1 MPMRIERLLHN
12 RQIAAT
18 YYFCILESKGRTGRR
33 ETKESS
39 ILNDVI
45 PCFSCPNASVALQN
59 GGFGP
64 REWLVTNGPINAN
77 FHFDSIRMSRCSCK
91 QLYFTLEVNP
101 VIFASYV
108 NVKTVFF
115 RSILS
120 LVRFF
125 FKLSAVFR
133 IIVSTLPLG
142 RGGHLRKFLIQ
153 KPCI

>member
-1 MPMRIERLLHN
+1 MMWTH
-12 RQIAAT
+12 
-18 YYFCILESKGRTGRR
+18 
-33 ETKESS
+33 
-39 ILNDVI
+39 
-45 PCFSCPNASVALQN
+45 CFSCPNASLALQN

-64 REWLVTNGPINAN
+64 REWLVANGPINAH
-77 FHFDSIRMSRCSCK
+77 FHFDSIRMSRCFCE

-120 LVRFF
+120 LMRLF

-133 IIVSTLPLG
+133 IIVSTLPPGG
-142 RGGHLRKFLIQ
+142 RGALTEVFYPKTVHLASLLTNCLRQETFSCPLFMSDLNKRNRYL
-153 KPCI
+153 KLLW